1 MKKLSCILTVLF
13 VSCFF
18 CNAQKSQDKN
28 ATEDY
33 LNVYQ
38 KYLSGLK
45 NTNCSM
51 YPSCSNYAKM
61 VFQDYSFPKAMVMTA
76 DRLTR
81 CSHDLDMYTT
91 TYIYGFPAAVDFPP
105 SRSIPDGLIV
115 DYTNSQVYTSNQMKN
130 DTVAYSNDFI
140 VYLINQKNYQGALYE
155 IDKTLFKLNREGLT
169 NVDLYAYKL
178 KCFEGLKR
186 YGDGIDA
193 FERSFPQKVTNSYS
207 TLFCVARLYDL
218 MGNDVYS
225 TKYYEKAASIY
236 SADQSMAHP
245 YSELGKLY
253 AKQKR
258 YADAKIALKDKLAL
272 DNNYNAYN
280 SSIGVIE
287 EMKSFKNKS
296 KPIAMVLSIIPGG
309 GYFYTKQPKSAVT
322 ALLLNGTLGYAAY
335 TSFKSK
341 NYGVGAILSVISLS
355 FYLGNIVGASNSAI
369 KYNNSFERKS
379 LDQLHTINPFIN

>member
-1 MKKLSCILTVLF
+1 MKKLASILIVLF

-18 CNAQKSQDKN
+18 CNAQKSRDNN
-28 ATEDY
+28 AADDY

-45 NTNCSM
+45 NTTCSM

-61 VFQDYSFPKAMVMTA
+61 AFQDYSFPKAMVMTA

-91 TYIYGFPAAVDFPP
+91 TYIYGYPAAVDFPP
-105 SRSIPDGLIV
+105 SRSVPEGLIV
-115 DYTNSQVYTSNQMKN
+115 DYTNPPVYISSQMKN
-130 DTVAYSNDFI
+130 DSVDFSTDFI

-155 IDKTLFKLNREGLT
+155 IDKTIFGLKGNGLT
-169 NVDLYAYKL
+169 NADLYACKL

-186 YGDGIDA
+186 YADGIDA
-193 FERSFPQKVTNSYS
+193 FERLFPKTVTNNYC
-207 TLFCVARLYDL
+207 TLFSVARLYNL
-218 MGNDVYS
+218 MGNDES
-225 TKYYEKAASIY
+225 SITYYEKAASIY
-236 SADQSMAHP
+236 SAEQSMAHP

-258 YADAKIALKDKLAL
+258 YDDAKTAFKDKLAL
-272 DNNYNAYN
+272 DDNYEAYN

-287 EMKSFKNKS
+287 NMKSFKNKS
-296 KPIAMVLSIIPGG
+296 KPVAMVLSILPGG
-309 GYFYTKQPKSAVT
+309 GYFYTKQPKSAIT
-322 ALLLNGTLGYAAY
+322 ALLLNGILGYASY

-341 NYGVGAILSVISLS
+341 NYGVGAILSVMSLS
-355 FYLGNIVGASNSAI
+355 FYLGNIVGAGNSAI

-379 LDQLHTINPFIN
+379 LNQLHAINPFIN

>member
-1 MKKLSCILTVLF
+1 MVLF

-18 CNAQKSQDKN
+18 CNAQKSRDNN

-61 VFQDYSFPKAMVMTA
+61 AFQDYSFPKAMVMTA

-91 TYIYGFPAAVDFPP
+91 TYIYGFPAAIDFPP
-105 SRSIPDGLIV
+105 SRSVPDSLIV
-115 DYTNSQVYTSNQMKN
+115 DYTNPPVYISSQMKN
-130 DTVAYSNDFI
+130 DSVGFSTRFI
-140 VYLINQKNYQGALYE
+140 IYLINQKNYQGALYE
-155 IDKTLFKLNREGLT
+155 IDKTIFRLKRNGLT
-169 NVDLYAYKL
+169 NADLYAYKL

-186 YGDGIDA
+186 YDDGIDA
-193 FERSFPQKVTNSYS
+193 FEKLFPKKATNSYS
-207 TLFCVARLYDL
+207 TLFCVAHLYDL
-218 MGNDVYS
+218 MGNDVSS

-236 SADQSMAHP
+236 SAEQSMAHP

-258 YADAKIALKDKLAL
+258 YDDAKTAFKNKLAL
-272 DNNYNAYN
+272 DDNYEAYN

-287 EMKSFKNKS
+287 NMESFKNRS
-296 KPIAMVLSIIPGG
+296 KPVAMVLSIIPGG
-309 GYFYTKQPKSAVT
+309 GYFYTKQPKSAIT
-322 ALLLNGTLGYAAY
+322 ALLLNGVLGYASY

-341 NYGVGAILSVISLS
+341 NYGVGAILSVMSLS
-355 FYLGNIVGASNSAI
+355 FYLGNIVGAGNSAI
-369 KYNNSFERKS
+369 KYNNSFDRKS
-379 LDQLHTINPFIN
+379 LNQLHAINPFIN